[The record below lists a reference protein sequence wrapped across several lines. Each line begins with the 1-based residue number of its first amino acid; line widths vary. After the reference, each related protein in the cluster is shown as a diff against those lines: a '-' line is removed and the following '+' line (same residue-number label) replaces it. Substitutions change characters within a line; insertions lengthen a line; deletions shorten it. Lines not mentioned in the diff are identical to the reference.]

1 MKRFLQHYGYSV
13 ALLVALLVLAFA
25 ASRLYAPLSVPTLGV
40 TCPAHYHMTAPPNAH
55 CER

>member
-1 MKRFLQHYGYSV
+1 MKRFLQRYGYPI

-25 ASRLYAPLSVPTLGV
+25 ASNLSTPAPLVAPSVA
-40 TCPAHYHMTAPPNAH
+40 CPAHYHMTAPPAAH